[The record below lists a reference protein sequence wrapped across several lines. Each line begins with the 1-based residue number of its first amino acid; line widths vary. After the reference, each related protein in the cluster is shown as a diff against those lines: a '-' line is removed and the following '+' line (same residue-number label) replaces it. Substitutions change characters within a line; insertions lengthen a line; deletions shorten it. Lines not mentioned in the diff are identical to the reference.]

1 MEEGEG
7 VINVGRCG
15 RNKSLNGAGTTDE
28 YKTLPHFSFFGLCT
42 LKWKS
47 GKKRGR
53 PGTHHIN
60 MDATTKIA
68 CNESESKFLA
78 I

>member
-1 MEEGEG
+1 M
-7 VINVGRCG
+7 VHVQQMS
-15 RNKSLNGAGTTDE
+15 K
-28 YKTLPHFSFFGLCT
+28 KTLPHFSFFGLCT

-53 PGTHHIN
+53 PGTHHKHGCEV
-60 MDATTKIA
+60 DTGWGGGGQCPTTKIA
-68 CNESESKFLA
+68 CNESESEFLA